1 MSETS
6 SDSIA
11 QVRAKGIPWLV
22 WANVI
27 ASVSIAT
34 GLYWDI
40 SWHET
45 IGRDSFWTPA
55 HLVIQFGAIMAA
67 LASAWAIIQTTFAGD
82 PTPPQNSGSVPGL
95 RGPLGAFLA

>member
-1 MSETS
+1 MAIQCILYRTLTIQNFAEGRVMTETS
-6 SDSIA
+6 SAPRS
-11 QVRAKGIPWLV
+11 QGIPWLV

-55 HLVIQFGAIMAA
+55 HLLIQFGAVMAVFG
-67 LASAWAIIQTTFAGD
+67 SAWVIMRTSFARN
-82 PTPPQNSGSVPGL
+82 QE
-95 RGPLGAFLA
+95 